1 MSVADTLAQR
11 HDAALQG
18 HGVGLRDE
26 FLEAARALEALQ
38 LPEEELERWAERG
51 AALASQSLRSWEAA
65 VEYFRVSPEVIR
77 LVPFDIVER
86 WGGIAER
93 LTEELEKARR
103 SNDII
108 ATPLER
114 RRNRRVAAA
123 HRWPD

>member
-1 MSVADTLAQR
+1 VIVRDHEIEHGYFYLDPCNL
-11 HDAALQG
+11 HPGEDA
-18 HGVGLRDE
+18 V
-26 FLEAARALEALQ
+26 
-38 LPEEELERWAERG
+38 
-51 AALASQSLRSWEAA
+51 
-65 VEYFRVSPEVIR
+65 V
-77 LVPFDIVER
+77 
-86 WGGIAER
+86 AER